1 MKPIYLDHN
10 STTPLA
16 PEVARAIADCHAA
29 GYANPA
35 SGHWAGR
42 RARRVLENARDQ
54 IAQLLGADTTSFQ
67 ADQVIFTS
75 GGTEANNLAIR
86 GLTGNEE
93 VPRDKINVPGHG
105 IISAIEHPSVLGVA
119 EHLERLGWRIDRL
132 GVTRDGV
139 VCVDQLPELL
149 TKKTRFVS
157 VMLGNN
163 ETGVLQSVDKLAK
176 LCAAAEVPLHTD
188 AIQVA
193 GKLPIDFQSL
203 GVATLSLSAHK
214 FHGPC
219 GIGAL
224 VVRHGVQ
231 LQPILY
237 GGFQQSGI
245 RPGTES
251 VTLAVGMLKALQLWQ
266 TEKDTRTAQWTE
278 LRNSLEMGLKA
289 GWPDVVINGAGAPRL
304 AQTSNV
310 SFPGLDRQALIMALD
325 VAGIACSTGSACASG
340 SSEPSP
346 VLLAMGCDKAVVAGS
361 LRFSLG
367 VGTTPQEVNEA
378 VHRILAVCR
387 DLQRQ
392 KEALKMP
399 LTPRVNR
406 GQTV

>member
-1 MKPIYLDHN
+1 MKPIYLDYN
-10 STTPLA
+10 STTPLV
-16 PEVARAIADCHAA
+16 PEVARAIADCYAA

-42 RARRVLENARDQ
+42 RARRVLKNAREQ
-54 IAQLLGADTTSFQ
+54 IAQLLGADTTSSQ

-86 GLTGNEE
+86 GLAGG
-93 VPRDKINVPGHG
+93 DKINDPGHG
-105 IISAIEHPSVLGVA
+105 IISAIEHPSISGVA
-119 EHLERLGWRIDRL
+119 ENLERLGWRIDQL

-139 VCVDQLPELL
+139 VRVDQLAKLL
-149 TKKTRFVS
+149 TKETRFVS

-163 ETGVLQSVDKLAK
+163 ETGVLQRVGELAEQ
-176 LCAAAEVPLHTD
+176 CATVNVPLHTD

-203 GVATLSLSAHK
+203 GVAALSLSAHK

-224 VVRHGVQ
+224 VVRHGIQ

-251 VTLAVGMLKALQLWQ
+251 VALTVGMLKALQLWQ
-266 TEKDTRTAQWTE
+266 TEKDTRTARWTE
-278 LRNSLEMGLKA
+278 LQNSLETGLKA

-346 VLLAMGCDKAVVAGS
+346 VLLAMGCNEAIVAGS

-367 VGTTPQEVNEA
+367 VGTTPQEVSEA
-378 VHRILAVCR
+378 VHRILVVCR
-387 DLQRQ
+387 NLQRQ
-392 KEALKMP
+392 KEASKM
-399 LTPRVNR
+399 LSTPRVER